1 MFPLRTFTRSTL
13 RTDQARRSAGST
25 PQPAGSTR
33 QPATLALPPRRAI
46 ATIVATAL
54 GLVLLFSFKTPEG
67 SPDSIPPA
75 AVARGT
81 AVTGAASPFASVAP
95 RTPSSSSAGAGPS
108 APAASA
114 APVNNGNQQVD
125 GDVVGTRFGDVQ
137 VRLVE
142 AGGKITDVQ
151 ALQMPFDRRR
161 SNEISQYAEPILH
174 SEALQAQSAQIDTV
188 SGATY
193 TSDAYRT
200 SLQSALDHVHG

>member
-1 MFPLRTFTRSTL
+1 M

-25 PQPAGSTR
+25 PRPARSTPR
-33 QPATLALPPRRAI
+33 PATLALPPRRAI

-67 SPDSIPPA
+67 PDSIPPA

-95 RTPSSSSAGAGPS
+95 RTSSSNSAGAASS

-114 APVNNGNQQVD
+114 PPINSGNQQVD

-151 ALQMPFDRRR
+151 ALQLPFDRRR